1 MSYMKDL
8 AKAAGNEFASLVD
21 NGIFGGDVSQ
31 YIDTGSYVFNALLSG
46 SIHGGLPAN
55 KITAIAGESA
65 TGKTFFT
72 LGLVKRF
79 LDMNDKAG
87 VIYFESE
94 SALTSE
100 MLRERGIDVSR
111 VIHMPVSTVE
121 EFRHQAVK
129 ILEKYG
135 EETEPRP
142 PLMMCLDS
150 LGMLSTTKEMQDI
163 SDDTG
168 KRDMTKAQVIK
179 GAFRVLTLML
189 AKVNVPFI
197 VTNHVYD
204 QIGTM
209 YPTKVMGGGS
219 AMQYA
224 ASSIVFLSKRKE
236 KDGTEV
242 IGNVIHC
249 KMQKS
254 RMTKENKMVDVL
266 LTYKDGLHKYYGLLE
281 MAEAA
286 GVFKKVSTRFE
297 LPDGSKMFGKQ
308 ILADPTKYFT
318 EDILNQLDNY
328 TKMEYTYGRTDGDE
342 LAGVDSGTDT
352 EVLQDNA

>member
-1 MSYMKDL
+1 MSNYMKEL
-8 AKAAGNEFASLVD
+8 AKSAGNEFASLVD
-21 NGIFGGDVSQ
+21 DGIFGGDVENF
-31 YIDTGSYVFNALLSG
+31 IDTGSYVFNALLSG
-46 SIHGGLPAN
+46 SLYGGLPAN

-79 LDMNDKAG
+79 LDMNPKAG

-135 EETEPRP
+135 EEAEPRP

-150 LGMLSTTKEMQDI
+150 LGMLSTTKEMADI

-209 YPTKVMGGGS
+209 FPTKVMGGGS

-242 IGNVIHC
+242 IGNIIHC
-249 KMQKS
+249 KMNKS
-254 RMTKENKMVDVL
+254 RLTKENKMVDVL
-266 LTYKDGLHKYYGLLE
+266 LTYNDGLSKYYGLLE
-281 MAEAA
+281 MGEAA
-286 GVFKKVSTRFE
+286 GLLKKVSTRYE
-297 LPDGSKMFGKQ
+297 LPDGSKLYGKQ
-308 ILADPTKYFT
+308 ILKDPEKYFT
-318 EDILNQLDNY
+318 EDFLNRLDNY
-328 TKMEYTYGRTDGDE
+328 AKIEYTYGRTDEEYEDIAGD
-342 LAGVDSGTDT
+342 DSSDS
-352 EVLQDNA
+352 EKVS

>member
-1 MSYMKDL
+1 
-8 AKAAGNEFASLVD
+8 
-21 NGIFGGDVSQ
+21 
-31 YIDTGSYVFNALLSG
+31 
-46 SIHGGLPAN
+46 
-55 KITAIAGESA
+55 
-65 TGKTFFT
+65 
-72 LGLVKRF
+72 
-79 LDMNDKAG
+79 
-87 VIYFESE
+87 
-94 SALTSE
+94 
-100 MLRERGIDVSR
+100 
-111 VIHMPVSTVE
+111 
-121 EFRHQAVK
+121 
-129 ILEKYG
+129 
-135 EETEPRP
+135 
-142 PLMMCLDS
+142 

-209 YPTKVMGGGS
+209 FPTKVMGGGS

-242 IGNVIHC
+242 IGNIIHC

-286 GVFKKVSTRFE
+286 GIFKKVSTRFE
-297 LPDGSKMFGKQ
+297 LPDGSKLFGKQ
-308 ILADPTKYFT
+308 ILKDPTKYFT
-318 EDILNQLDNY
+318 EDVLNRLDNY

-342 LAGVDSGTDT
+342 LAGVDSGEDT
-352 EVLQDNA
+352 ELLQDNA

>member
-1 MSYMKDL
+1 MSNFIKEL
-8 AKAAGNEFASLVD
+8 AKSAGNEFASLVED
-21 NGIFGGDVSQ
+21 GIFGGDVEQ

-46 SIHGGLPAN
+46 SIYGGLPAN
-55 KITAIAGESA
+55 KITALAGESA

-79 LDMNDKAG
+79 LDMNEKAG
-87 VIYFESE
+87 VIFFESE
-94 SALTSE
+94 SALTSS
-100 MLRERGIDVSR
+100 MLREREIDVNR
-111 VIHMPVSTVE
+111 VIHIPVSTVE
-121 EFRHQAVK
+121 EFRIQAVK

-135 EETEPRP
+135 EEAEPRP

-150 LGMLSTTKEMQDI
+150 LGMLSTEKELNDM
-163 SDDTG
+163 SDG
-168 KRDMTKAQVIK
+168 KIVRDMTKAQVLK

-189 AKVNVPFI
+189 AKVNVPFF

-204 QIGTM
+204 QIGSM
-209 YPTKVMGGGS
+209 YPQKVMGGGQS
-219 AMQYA
+219 IQYA

-236 KDGTEV
+236 KEGTEV

-254 RMTKENKMVDVL
+254 RLTKENKMVDVL

-286 GVFKKVSTRFE
+286 GIFKKVSTRYE
-297 LPDGSKMFGKQ
+297 LQDGTKLFGKQ
-308 ILADPTKYFT
+308 ILSNPEKYFT
-318 EDILNQLDNY
+318 EDVLNKIDNY
-328 TKMEYTYGRTDGDE
+328 TQMEYTYGRTSGDDEGAVEE
-342 LAGVDSGTDT
+342 LVSSD
-352 EVLQDNA
+352 E

>member
-1 MSYMKDL
+1 MSDL
-8 AKAAGNEFASLVD
+8 AKSAGNEYGNLVD
-21 NGIFGGDVSQ
+21 DGIFGGDVSQ

-46 SIHGGLPAN
+46 SIYGGLPAN

-72 LGLVKRF
+72 LGIVKHF
-79 LDMNDKAG
+79 LDMNPTG
-87 VIYFESE
+87 GCIYFESE

-100 MLRERGIDVSR
+100 MLKERGIDTTR
-111 VIHMPVSTVE
+111 VYHMPVATVE
-121 EFRHQAVK
+121 EFRYQAVK
-129 ILEKYG
+129 ILEKHG
-135 EETEPRP
+135 EVDESERP

-150 LGMLSTTKEMQDI
+150 LGMLSTTKEMADI

-168 KRDMTKAQVIK
+168 KKDMTKAQVIK

-204 QIGTM
+204 QIGSM

-242 IGNVIHC
+242 IGNIIHC
-249 KMQKS
+249 KMNKS
-254 RMTKENKMVDVL
+254 RLTKENKMVDVL
-266 LTYKDGLHKYYGLLE
+266 LTYSDGLSKYYGLVEL
-281 MAEAA
+281 AEAA
-286 GVFKKVSTRFE
+286 GIFKKVSTRIE
-297 LPDGSKMFGKQ
+297 LPDGTKIFSKQ
-308 ILADPTKYFT
+308 ILKDPQKYFT
-318 EDILNQLDNY
+318 EDVLTKIDEY
-328 TKMEYTYGRTDGDE
+328 TKVEYTYGRTEEDAGD
-342 LAGVDSGTDT
+342 DTSGDQ
-352 EVLQDNA
+352 ESL

>member
-1 MSYMKDL
+1 MNYMKDL

-21 NGIFGGDVSQ
+21 DGIFGGDVED

-46 SIHGGLPAN
+46 SIYGGLPAN

-79 LDMNDKAG
+79 LDMNPKAG

-135 EETEPRP
+135 EEAEPRP

-150 LGMLSTTKEMQDI
+150 LGMLSTTKEMADI

-209 YPTKVMGGGS
+209 FPTKVMGGGS

-242 IGNVIHC
+242 IGNIIHC

-266 LTYKDGLHKYYGLLE
+266 LTYNDGLSKYYGLLE

-286 GVFKKVSTRFE
+286 GLFKKVSTRFE

-308 ILADPTKYFT
+308 ILADPDKYFT
-318 EDILNQLDNY
+318 EDVLNQIDIY
-328 TKMEYTYGRTDGDE
+328 TKKEYTYGRTDGDDGTGVEE
-342 LAGVDSGTDT
+342 LVPSD
-352 EVLQDNA
+352 E

>member
-1 MSYMKDL
+1 MSDL
-8 AKAAGNEFASLVD
+8 AKSAGNEYGNLVD
-21 NGIFGGDVSQ
+21 DGIFGGDVSQ

-46 SIHGGLPAN
+46 SIYGGLPAN

-72 LGLVKRF
+72 LGIVKHF
-79 LDMNDKAG
+79 LDMNPNG
-87 VIYFESE
+87 GCIYFESE

-100 MLRERGIDVSR
+100 MLKERGIDTTR
-111 VIHMPVSTVE
+111 VYHMPVATVE

-129 ILEKYG
+129 ILEKHG
-135 EETEPRP
+135 EMDELERP

-150 LGMLSTTKEMQDI
+150 LGMLSTTKEMADI

-168 KRDMTKAQVIK
+168 KKDMTKAQVIK

-242 IGNVIHC
+242 IGNIIHC
-249 KMQKS
+249 KMNKS
-254 RMTKENKMVDVL
+254 RLTKENKMVDVL
-266 LTYKDGLHKYYGLLE
+266 LTYSEGLSKYYGLVEL
-281 MAEAA
+281 AEAA
-286 GVFKKVSTRFE
+286 GVFKKVSTRIE
-297 LPDGSKMFGKQ
+297 LPDGTKIFSKQ
-308 ILADPTKYFT
+308 ILKDPQKYFT
-318 EDILNQLDNY
+318 EDVLTKIDEY
-328 TKMEYTYGRTDGDE
+328 TKVEYTYGRTEEDAGD
-342 LAGVDSGTDT
+342 DTSGDQ
-352 EVLQDNA
+352 ESL

>member
-21 NGIFGGDVSQ
+21 DGIFGGDVEN

-266 LTYKDGLHKYYGLLE
+266 LTYKDGLHKYYG
-281 MAEAA
+281 
-286 GVFKKVSTRFE
+286 
-297 LPDGSKMFGKQ
+297 
-308 ILADPTKYFT
+308 
-318 EDILNQLDNY
+318 
-328 TKMEYTYGRTDGDE
+328 
-342 LAGVDSGTDT
+342 
-352 EVLQDNA
+352 

>member
-1 MSYMKDL
+1 MSNFIKEL
-8 AKAAGNEFASLVD
+8 AKSAGNEFASLVED
-21 NGIFGGDVSQ
+21 GIFGGDVEQ

-46 SIHGGLPAN
+46 SIYGGLPAN
-55 KITAIAGESA
+55 KITALAGESA

-79 LDMNDKAG
+79 LDMNEKAG
-87 VIYFESE
+87 VIFFESE
-94 SALTSE
+94 SALTSS
-100 MLRERGIDVSR
+100 MLREREIDVNR
-111 VIHMPVSTVE
+111 VIHIPVSTVE
-121 EFRHQAVK
+121 EFRIQAVK

-135 EETEPRP
+135 EEAEPRP

-150 LGMLSTTKEMQDI
+150 LGMLSTEKELNDM
-163 SDDTG
+163 SDG
-168 KRDMTKAQVIK
+168 KIVRDMTKAQVLK

-204 QIGTM
+204 QIGSM
-209 YPTKVMGGGS
+209 YPQKVMGGGQS
-219 AMQYA
+219 IQYA

-236 KDGTEV
+236 KEGTEV

-254 RMTKENKMVDVL
+254 RLTKENKMVDVL

-286 GVFKKVSTRFE
+286 GVFKKVATRYE
-297 LPDGSKMFGKQ
+297 LQDGTKLFGKQ
-308 ILADPTKYFT
+308 ILSKPEKYFT
-318 EDILNQLDNY
+318 EDVLNKIDNY
-328 TKMEYTYGRTDGDE
+328 TQMEYTYGRTSGDDEGAVEE
-342 LAGVDSGTDT
+342 LVSSD
-352 EVLQDNA
+352 E